1 MRGEIILHLLNCY
14 REQVLHKRPRIY
26 LFNFPIFYCRTTLS
40 IPSIEKLWFDFT
52 VYQSSETGQPIASSE
67 KGDHKSYM
75 IPYQRGVLTR
85 YRYLWQIFWPKPAS
99 ELTFG
104 FNDQQCGSKFTY
116 KGVWDLSICDVL
128 SFEINNKI
136 KLSCTVFSL
145 QRWCLAKLRYS
156 FKEAG
161 LSTNQSTNQ
170 SDMLYNFT

>member
-26 LFNFPIFYCRTTLS
+26 LFNFPTLS

-85 YRYLWQIFWPKPAS
+85 YRY
-99 ELTFG
+99 
-104 FNDQQCGSKFTY
+104 
-116 KGVWDLSICDVL
+116 
-128 SFEINNKI
+128 
-136 KLSCTVFSL
+136 
-145 QRWCLAKLRYS
+145 
-156 FKEAG
+156 
-161 LSTNQSTNQ
+161 
-170 SDMLYNFT
+170 